1 MKSQP
6 LPKLSHQADFYY
18 IPNMGTSLFEVKA
31 GAPNGVTMSTLH
43 CLVDS
48 LTSLAKGGFDDGI
61 EPSTAYAMRVMLDMV
76 YGLLKSL
83 EVAK

>member
-1 MKSQP
+1 MISQP
-6 LPKLSHQADFYY
+6 LSELTHKADFHYV
-18 IPNMGTSLFEVKA
+18 PNMGASLFEVKA
-31 GAPNGVTMSTLH
+31 GAPDGVTLATLH

-48 LTSLAKGGFDDGI
+48 LTSLAKSGVDDGI